1 MPPAQARLDRM
12 RRPLHAVRTFRGEAS
27 TDSDPAATAPG
38 AVNDYRPKSMIA
50 EYRILTVVFGIAALA
65 LALYFVRSVLRAP
78 KPAPPPVQSV
88 YVDVVP
94 AKQTP

>member
-1 MPPAQARLDRM
+1 M
-12 RRPLHAVRTFRGEAS
+12 RRPLHVFRTFRGEAS
-27 TDSDPAATAPG
+27 PDAASAAIDPRAI
-38 AVNDYRPKSMIA
+38 NDFRPKSMIE
-50 EYRILTVVFGIAALA
+50 EYRGLTILFGILAVA

-94 AKQTP
+94 PKP